1 MFGSEMIPQT
11 SKSGMMQAGIV
22 IHDPRRVFLLPGE
35 LHATGDRCEIT
46 TILGSCVAVCLW
58 DSSLRAGGMNH
69 FLLPG
74 SQEGAERSLRFGDVA
89 TQELLH
95 KLYSLG
101 CQRKTLVAKLFG
113 GAALWQPEGCYVN
126 SLGARNVE
134 ASQRMMKNCGIHL
147 VAQDTGGNYGRKI
160 IFDTDDGS
168 AWVRRV

>member
-1 MFGSEMIPQT
+1 MIPQPIQSDT
-11 SKSGMMQAGIV
+11 RQAGIV

-58 DSSLRAGGMNH
+58 DSSVRAGGMNH

-74 SQEGAERSLRFGDVA
+74 SQESAEMSSRFGNVA

-95 KLYSLG
+95 RLYSLG
-101 CQRKTLVAKLFG
+101 CQRKSLVAKLFG
-113 GAALWQPEGCYVN
+113 GAALWQPEGRYIN

-134 ASQRMMKNCGIHL
+134 TSQRMMKNCGIHI
-147 VAQDTGGNYGRKI
+147 VAQDTGGNHGRKI
-160 IFDTDDGS
+160 IFDTEDGS
-168 AWVRRV
+168 VWARRI